1 MKTTVYYCRCDN
13 PGIAEF
19 NSKCEAEEYESYV
32 RGLGFLTSVITDIEQ
47 K

>member
-19 NSKCEAEEYESYV
+19 NSKREAEEYESYV

>member
-1 MKTTVYYCRCDN
+1 MKTAVYYARVDD